1 MARLHPL
8 HLSNHVKH
16 NPLPHRCCS
25 RTHPEAG
32 ACGHRLL
39 DLLRSPFAAA
49 KRLGSHIGRC
59 AFPRRSHRRSR
70 TLAPRRIGPPCGDID
85 LLRSR
90 NAGISGCIP
99 GVPAPSQ
106 QRGVSGGGPQGV
118 ESVVR
123 PEQFSYRAQGRRRSN
138 AAATNAAMT
147 TCIDSPSRAQP
158 GSDDSCQSG
167 MDDSFGHDGGVHNR
181 LPQAGFLADATT
193 PSRVDTARQQ
203 RFHAFF
209 PNALSPACQAER
221 VHRQFGL
228 QVGLA
233 AEELPIRVLRPSID
247 HGFVRGMEG
256 VLQVKQPRLQMRRQ
270 SWLGAPRSE

>member
-1 MARLHPL
+1 MARLHPP

-49 KRLGSHIGRC
+49 RRLGSHIGRS

-106 QRGVSGGGPQGV
+106 QRGVPGGGPQGA
-118 ESVVR
+118 ESV
-123 PEQFSYRAQGRRRSN
+123 RRSSFPPRPPRQRL
-138 AAATNAAMT
+138 AT
-147 TCIDSPSRAQP
+147 PLP
-158 GSDDSCQSG
+158 
-167 MDDSFGHDGGVHNR
+167 HGV
-181 LPQAGFLADATT
+181 
-193 PSRVDTARQQ
+193 AR
-203 RFHAFF
+203 
-209 PNALSPACQAER
+209 
-221 VHRQFGL
+221 
-228 QVGLA
+228 GLA
-233 AEELPIRVLRPSID
+233 AYRPRSDRPGWSSGRRPSGQWNLRSD
-247 HGFVRGMEG
+247 SWMGMS
-256 VLQVKQPRLQMRRQ
+256 LMHAKRRRMRPSASNSQFSLPYDRNQ
-270 SWLGAPRSE
+270 FPASSCHS